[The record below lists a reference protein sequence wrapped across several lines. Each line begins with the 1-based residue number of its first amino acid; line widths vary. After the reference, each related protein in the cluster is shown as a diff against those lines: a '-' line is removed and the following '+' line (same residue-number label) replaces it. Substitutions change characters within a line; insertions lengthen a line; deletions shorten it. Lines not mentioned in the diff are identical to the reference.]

1 MNLFFKI
8 LQTANKDCSAL
19 SVFQKD
25 RRPRHTPIQC
35 RRRHDQTAKHRF
47 FAANLGIVNYV
58 RCRGVSVHY
67 FGQIK
72 ARTADFFDLSAR
84 LKNFRKGNNIER
96 LTLVEQVSIAS

>member
-58 RCRGVSVHY
+58 NAEEFR
-67 FGQIK
+67 FTI
-72 ARTADFFDLSAR
+72 SAR
-84 LKNFRKGNNIER
+84 LKLEPPTSLIFPLASRISER
-96 LTLVEQVSIAS
+96 VTISSG